1 MIVHEQHPDKAAS
14 ICGMSYMHVLYSGG
28 RETFQ
33 TADNAANCEHCA
45 KERDRVLYI
54 SELHNF
60 VNTMAKRFGVDPRP
74 GADGMRGVVRSIL
87 AKAVE

>member
-33 TADNAANCEHCA
+33 TAENGANCDQCA

-54 SELHNF
+54 SELNSF
-60 VNTMAKRFGVDPRP
+60 VSAMARHFGVDPRP

-87 AKAVE
+87 AKAGE